1 MMDGAAVDTSTMLV
15 LAAIALAE
23 GTGRVP
29 AGSVMLRRFLSGAW
43 QIEEPAGPGNRL
55 RLVHWW
61 PPWTDTLVVPPR
73 SNEAVPLSQADLVAR
88 IAATATVRTAA
99 RVIGAVTLTLLVV
112 GVPAGFGLAGAI
124 GGLTVLGG
132 VAAGQITLG
141 LLGWRGL
148 ASLRAARRERMRLLT
163 ASLNPFTA
171 PALAS
176 RLLAAACAGATPA
189 TVARTLLSPERWAS
203 WFRPRAYDAGVAQNL
218 DEELGK
224 DLEAAD
230 DAIAQVL
237 AERPKMARNGRWCP
251 RCAATYHAGATAC
264 ADCNIDLL
272 EASEGVYPTAARS
285 RPAQSLS

>member
-23 GTGRVP
+23 GLGRVP
-29 AGSVMLRRFLSGAW
+29 AGSVVLRRFLNGAW
-43 QIEEPAGPGNRL
+43 QIEEATGPGDRL

-73 SNEAVPLSQADLVAR
+73 SSGTVPPSQADLVAR
-88 IAATATVRTAA
+88 IAAIATVRRAA
-99 RVIGAVTLTLLVV
+99 RVIGAVTLILLVV
-112 GVPAGFGLAGAI
+112 GVPAGLGLAGAV
-124 GGLTVLGG
+124 GGLTAFGG

-148 ASLRAARRERMRLLT
+148 TSLRAARRERLRLLT
-163 ASLNPFTA
+163 ANLNPFAA

-176 RLLAAACAGATPA
+176 RLLAAACAGATSA
-189 TVARTLLSPERWAS
+189 TVARILLSPERWAT
-203 WFRPRAYDAGVAQNL
+203 WFRPRAYDAGVAQSL
-218 DEELGK
+218 DEELAD

-237 AERPKMARNGRWCP
+237 AQRPKMASDGLWCP
-251 RCAATYHAGATAC
+251 RCAATYQAGATAC
-264 ADCNIDLL
+264 ADCNISLL
-272 EASEGVYPTAARS
+272 EASEAVAPTARLRS
-285 RPAQSLS
+285 APSLS